1 MVISSFIEPYSKN
14 CLWDEGLKSVMRDVL
29 QGLQV
34 GRASIWIS
42 EWRLTFTLTMNNSV
56 FGLCQ
61 LVLGHGLRKVNS
73 KGKNSAA
80 TTNSKSKSKNETLAS
95 STPSEW
101 WRVLSKVKTR
111 KAKSKSS
118 CARRVFLQEPRWC
131 GPSRQWALKASLR
144 MRQRDVVSAMAN
156 HLGGCRIETYCYGK
170 Y

>member
-14 CLWDEGLKSVMRDVL
+14 CIWDEGLKSVMRDVL

-34 GRASIWIS
+34 GRASIWIW

-61 LVLGHGLRKVNS
+61 LVWGHGLRKVNS

-95 STPSEW
+95 RPP
-101 WRVLSKVKTR
+101 RVPRRGGGESLV
-111 KAKSKSS
+111 KSKPEKQSQNH
-118 CARRVFLQEPRWC
+118 R
-131 GPSRQWALKASLR
+131 ALEEYSYRNQDGVDPL
-144 MRQRDVVSAMAN
+144 DSE
-156 HLGGCRIETYCYGK
+156 L
-170 Y
+170 

>member
-14 CLWDEGLKSVMRDVL
+14 CIWDEGLKSVMRDVL

-95 STPSEW
+95 STPRGGGESL
-101 WRVLSKVKTR
+101 V
-111 KAKSKSS
+111 KSKTEK
-118 CARRVFLQEPRWC
+118 Q
-131 GPSRQWALKASLR
+131 SRNHRALEEYSYRNQDGVDPL
-144 MRQRDVVSAMAN
+144 DSE
-156 HLGGCRIETYCYGK
+156 L
-170 Y
+170 